1 MKGKSLL
8 AIIEMIIF
16 NKCFYIYKLAGRRK
30 IDHDKGKKERPLKI
44 WRPSQ
49 EAYLSS

>member
-8 AIIEMIIF
+8 ANYRDDYL
-16 NKCFYIYKLAGRRK
+16 NKCFYIYKLVGRRK
-30 IDHDKGKKERPLKI
+30 IAHDEGKKERPLKI

-49 EAYLSS
+49 EAYLFS